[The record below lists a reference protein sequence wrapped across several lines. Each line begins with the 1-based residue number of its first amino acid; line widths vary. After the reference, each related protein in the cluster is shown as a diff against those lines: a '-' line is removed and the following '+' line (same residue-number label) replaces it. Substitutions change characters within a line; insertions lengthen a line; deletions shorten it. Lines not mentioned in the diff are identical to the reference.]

1 MADGQA
7 GALTMREETTRQQAM
22 YNPTYHGPLTELPA
36 HQYPRPSGS
45 QRQVHIIRPMYDVCG
60 GGYKPKIG
68 IAIILNL
75 IGIGLLAFW
84 FFNAGLGDIFDNED
98 SGAILFGFGVFFT
111 LICNLIL
118 SFVGLHWV
126 YCHL

>member
-1 MADGQA
+1 
-7 GALTMREETTRQQAM
+7 
-22 YNPTYHGPLTELPA
+22 
-36 HQYPRPSGS
+36 
-45 QRQVHIIRPMYDVCG
+45 MYDVCG
-60 GGYKPKIG
+60 VGYKPKIG

-84 FFNAGLGDIFDNED
+84 FLGWYDLGANE
-98 SGAILFGFGVFFT
+98 SGAILGFGVFFT

-126 YCHL
+126 YCHP

>member
-45 QRQVHIIRPMYDVCG
+45 QRQVFDMYDVCG
-60 GGYKPKIG
+60 RGYKPKIG

-84 FFNAGLGDIFDNED
+84 FLCWTRCDLDNED
-98 SGAILFGFGVFFT
+98 SGAILGFGVFFT
-111 LICNLIL
+111 LISNLIL

-126 YCHL
+126 YWRPRFSR